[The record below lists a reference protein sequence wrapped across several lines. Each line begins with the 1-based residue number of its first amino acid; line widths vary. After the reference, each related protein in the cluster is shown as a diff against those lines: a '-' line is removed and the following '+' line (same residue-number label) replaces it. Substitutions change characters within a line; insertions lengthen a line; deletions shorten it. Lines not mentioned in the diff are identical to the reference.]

1 MDETAGT
8 KLRILVADDNPDSA
22 SSLSL
27 LLSILG
33 YDTCMANDGIE
44 AFEAAVEYR
53 PDVALLDLGMP
64 RLNGYD
70 LARRLRAEAWGST
83 ITLIAITG
91 WGQSEDRLRTLE
103 AGFDHHLVKPVDP
116 TALTKLLETL
126 PRRA

>member
-1 MDETAGT
+1 MSDEAAT

-22 SSLSL
+22 TSLSL

-33 YDTCMANDGIE
+33 YDTRIANDGVE
-44 AFEAAVEYR
+44 AFDTASEFR

-70 LARRLRAEAWGST
+70 LARRLRAEPWGSR
-83 ITLIAITG
+83 IALVAVTG
-91 WGQSEDRLRTLE
+91 WGDSEDRQRTQE

-116 TALTKLLETL
+116 TALTRLLDTL
-126 PRRA
+126 PRRP

>member
-1 MDETAGT
+1 
-8 KLRILVADDNPDSA
+8 
-22 SSLSL
+22 
-27 LLSILG
+27 
-33 YDTCMANDGIE
+33 
-44 AFEAAVEYR
+44 
-53 PDVALLDLGMP
+53 MP

-103 AGFDHHLVKPVDP
+103 AGFDHHLVKPVVP